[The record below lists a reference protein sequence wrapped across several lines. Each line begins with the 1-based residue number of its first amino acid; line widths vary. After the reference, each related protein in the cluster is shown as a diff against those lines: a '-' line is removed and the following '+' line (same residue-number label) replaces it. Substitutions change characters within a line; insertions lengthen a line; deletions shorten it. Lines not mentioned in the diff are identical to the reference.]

1 MRYGLLHIFIFIGNL
16 SVFSQI
22 IPDEPAKPLFPT
34 QIPDSLNQYRYL
46 IEDEIVEDDILQEYY
61 GESTTPTGY
70 GETTV
75 FFIDGSSK
83 SLNYKTFDNLNI
95 VEGDIIVYDGNN
107 PDFKFGNVETGKL
120 WENGI
125 VPYSL
130 SDNLTSKLKG
140 NIINAINHWEDQ
152 TNIRFIPVNEHED
165 YIVFTLG
172 ASANVGSSS
181 VGKVG
186 GLQYIYLGSSTN
198 TAVAIHEIGHAV
210 GLWHEQSRSDR
221 DKNVEILWENIDKE
235 DHDNFEKVGS
245 IKNIYDFKSRMHYGK
260 RTFSNNG
267 RITIRPVDK
276 SKKIKNDGYL
286 SDGDINTIKD
296 LYGW

>member
-1 MRYGLLHIFIFIGNL
+1 M
-16 SVFSQI
+16 
-22 IPDEPAKPLFPT
+22 
-34 QIPDSLNQYRYL
+34 
-46 IEDEIVEDDILQEYY
+46 
-61 GESTTPTGY
+61 
-70 GETTV
+70 
-75 FFIDGSSK
+75 
-83 SLNYKTFDNLNI
+83 
-95 VEGDIIVYDGNN
+95 
-107 PDFKFGNVETGKL
+107 
-120 WENGI
+120 
-125 VPYSL
+125 
-130 SDNLTSKLKG
+130 
-140 NIINAINHWEDQ
+140 
-152 TNIRFIPVNEHED
+152 
-165 YIVFTLG
+165 G